1 MIPEP
6 AIKCVKLKNDIQ
18 AHLLQE
24 TQDLSPQEITDR
36 RRKKLKDASSPLA
49 QWWQRLTSRHPVA

>member
-18 AHLLQE
+18 AHLLQA
-24 TQDLSPQEITDR
+24 TQGLPPQEITDR
-36 RRKKLKDASSPLA
+36 RRKKLKDTSSPLG
-49 QWWQRLTSRHPVA
+49 QWWQRVTSRHPVA